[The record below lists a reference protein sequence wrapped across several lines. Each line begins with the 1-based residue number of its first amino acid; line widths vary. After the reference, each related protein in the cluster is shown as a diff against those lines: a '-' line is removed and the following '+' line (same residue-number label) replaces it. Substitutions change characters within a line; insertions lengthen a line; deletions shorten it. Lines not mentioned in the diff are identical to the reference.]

1 MSCGATVLSTTN
13 LKIRQENYKD
23 LIEDIKNH
31 NMKWEED
38 MFEDL
43 TTIQTIF
50 DYFSIKIL
58 HNDLEGYVYIDTENS
73 YFYDDELTDE
83 IFCILAKYIEE
94 GSVLEVNFADYETK
108 EKYVFSNKRFK
119 KYIQERVWKEV

>member
-1 MSCGATVLSTTN
+1 MSCGASVLSTTN

-31 NMKWEED
+31 NMKWEEE

-43 TTIQTIF
+43 TNIQTIF
-50 DYFSIKIL
+50 DYFSIKVL

-73 YFYDDELTDE
+73 YFYDDELTEE
-83 IFCILAKYIEE
+83 IFSILAKYVEE

>member
-38 MFEDL
+38 MFENL